1 MRLRLDFSANHR
13 LDSLR
18 VFTLIVDLVFTR
30 LNACKIMWLRSK
42 WWECRL
48 IYIKSSFAQ
57 SKTSSTII
65 FYLLSIHLIFPHH
78 PEQRRGIKANRRTT
92 VKPLPLAHII
102 LPSRF
107 QNMIIFMS
115 TVILTQFRFDI
126 KINVIIMR
134 LRLDFSAPLADA
146 RFGRNDGSVDLS
158 ILNQVL
164 RRAKLPQLLSFIS
177 YLFT

>member
-1 MRLRLDFSANHR
+1 MSTVTLPSSRFDIKIVVIFMRLRIDFSANHR

-92 VKPLPLAHII
+92 VKPLPLAHIM
-102 LPSRF
+102 PPRF
-107 QNMIIFMS
+107 RNMIIFMS

-126 KINVIIMR
+126 KISRFNQQKKAHKRFFCFYGYRFYYLTCIC
-134 LRLDFSAPLADA
+134 LPFSA
-146 RFGRNDGSVDLS
+146 
-158 ILNQVL
+158 Q
-164 RRAKLPQLLSFIS
+164 
-177 YLFT
+177 T

>member
-65 FYLLSIHLIFPHH
+65 FHLLSIHLIFPHH
-78 PEQRRGIKANRRTT
+78 PEQRRGIQANRRTT
-92 VKPLPLAHII
+92 VKPLPLAHIMPPPFSKYDYFYVNSHTPAI
-102 LPSRF
+102 PLWHKNKSFQPTKKAHKRFFCFYGDRFYYLTCICLP
-107 QNMIIFMS
+107 
-115 TVILTQFRFDI
+115 
-126 KINVIIMR
+126 
-134 LRLDFSAPLADA
+134 FSA
-146 RFGRNDGSVDLS
+146 
-158 ILNQVL
+158 Q
-164 RRAKLPQLLSFIS
+164 
-177 YLFT
+177 T